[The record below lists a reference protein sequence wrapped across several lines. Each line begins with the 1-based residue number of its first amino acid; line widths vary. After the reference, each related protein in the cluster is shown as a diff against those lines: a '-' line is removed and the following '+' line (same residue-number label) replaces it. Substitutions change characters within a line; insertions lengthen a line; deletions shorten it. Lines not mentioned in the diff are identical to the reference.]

1 MSEKPQLPLVSVIV
15 PAYNAANTVAS
26 CLDSILSQTYGCV
39 EIVAV
44 DDGST
49 DRTAKILEDYS
60 RDGRV
65 HIVSRANGGL
75 SAARNSGLDAASG
88 EYVFFLDSDDTI
100 HPETI
105 ARLVDIALSSGSDFV
120 RCGFQT
126 VAPGAVPDRQPFD
139 GWSVEILK
147 SPIDDYLARRFLP
160 SACVCL
166 YRRAA
171 IGNIRFTPGLVFEDL
186 DFTWRFLR
194 VANRGAYVGWPAYNY
209 TLTAGSITRSAVSR
223 EKFANF
229 ARALGILHAHYRE
242 NRDPRLG
249 KLRQKLF
256 PYVIKTG
263 ILKPGSGTPELRRA
277 ADEQAGRLIADGI
290 VGLLDFSPEWWPRL
304 WAAKISMRRQKRRD
318 RSFKIQVSRRLRDMI
333 ESRLGV
339 TLPLGRFKTHGGAD
353 LLLEAPCR
361 LSGAVDAMFP
371 LHVGS
376 FSFFNPQESSP
387 RILSRGVEV
396 GRYSSIATD
405 CAIGLMPHPVSRL
418 STSPTIYEPA
428 DDRWAAEYLPGFPQ
442 QPRFRVEKPLTSIG
456 NDVWLGQG
464 VKIMKGVS
472 VGNGAIVAAGA
483 VVTKDVPP
491 YAIVGGVPAKLIRY
505 RFDEETIRRLESSE
519 WWKYDLRSVGNVDF
533 SDVGAALDAIERAKT
548 LGAAKEWR
556 GRIVTALDLH
566 PYGSRV
572 PFFFDFSEGWLRLK
586 VFGLWIVHRRIGG
599 KKEV

>member
-1 MSEKPQLPLVSVIV
+1 MSERSRLPLVSVIV
-15 PAYNAANTVAS
+15 PAYNAESTVAS
-26 CLDSILSQTYGCV
+26 CLDSILSQSYGRV
-39 EIVAV
+39 EILAV

-49 DRTAKILEDYS
+49 DGTSKILADYS
-60 RDGRV
+60 RDERV
-65 HIVSRANGGL
+65 RVVSQANGGL

-126 VAPGAVPDRQPFD
+126 VAPGAVPDRQAFD
-139 GWSVEILK
+139 GWSIEILK

-160 SACVCL
+160 SACLCL
-166 YRRAA
+166 YRRGAV
-171 IGNIRFTPGLVFEDL
+171 GDIRFTPRLVFEDL

-209 TLTAGSITRSAVSR
+209 TQTAGSITRSAVSR
-223 EKFANF
+223 DKFANF
-229 ARALGILHAHYRE
+229 ARALEILYAHYRE

-249 KLRQKLF
+249 KLRRKLF
-256 PYVIKTG
+256 PYVIKAG
-263 ILKPGSGTPELRRA
+263 ILKPGAGTPELRRA
-277 ADEQAGRLIADGI
+277 ADEQVGRLLAGGI
-290 VGLLDFSPEWWPRL
+290 VGLLDFSPGWWPRL
-304 WAAKISMRRQKRRD
+304 LAARISTRRRKHRD
-318 RSFKIQVSRRLRDMI
+318 RSFKIQVTRRLRDMI

-376 FSFFNPQESSP
+376 FSFFNQQESFP
-387 RILSRGVEV
+387 RVLSRGVEV

-418 STSPTIYEPA
+418 STSPTVYEPS
-428 DDRWAAEYLPGFPQ
+428 DDKWAAEYLPGFPQ
-442 QPRFRVEKPLTSIG
+442 QPRFEVEKPITSIG

-483 VVTKDVPP
+483 VVAKDVPP

-505 RFDEETIRRLESSE
+505 RFNEESIRRLESSE

-533 SDVGAALDAIERAKT
+533 SDVEAALDAIERAKR
-548 LGAAKEWR
+548 LGTAVEWR
-556 GRIVTALDLH
+556 SRTVTAWDLH

-572 PFFFDFSEGWLRLK
+572 MFFFDFSEGWLRFK
-586 VFGLWIVHRRIGG
+586 VFGCWIVHRRIGG
-599 KKEV
+599 KKGV